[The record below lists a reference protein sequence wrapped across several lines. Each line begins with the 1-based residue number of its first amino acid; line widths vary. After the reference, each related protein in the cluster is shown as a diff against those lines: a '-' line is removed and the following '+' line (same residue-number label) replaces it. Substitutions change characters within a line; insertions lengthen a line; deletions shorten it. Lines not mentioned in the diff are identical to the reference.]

1 MCGAMGRFSGSVPPN
16 SIIVPDDKLCVVVLN
31 NVIPTRSEQIGLELA
46 DIVLGQTAKPATD
59 LK

>member
-1 MCGAMGRFSGSVPPN
+1 MGRFSGSVPPN